1 MKKRYLVK
9 IYYLP
14 GTPADKRGQNSKDDY
29 HYFDTFK
36 EAELFIQ
43 SIDRDNGLG
52 IEKVTM
58 GRMGGFLHKDE
69 KGESVFAKYCIRLS
83 SGFLLEN
90 IVQSVQSRE
99 MRVDGL
105 RHNEH
110 TFQSGDRPLSLEESC
125 KFEEYIREQ
134 LARRLAQAKKQAED
148 LPTNSVALDP
158 VFNLI
163 EVGDTFEIGAHC
175 WDCNDGLDGVLVD
188 VHTIALISKYKS
200 YLLREKLA
208 PNKTAAYEYKLTD
221 LSLLP
226 VCGMSELNIEDK
238 VAVEIDVPTGDLVF
252 ANFFRDEKTLDDFA
266 GEDNETDRSICG
278 LLGRVKLAKY
288 YSTINVGYGQMGNM
302 SLNVF
307 LKEDGTEIILG
318 REHGYDEVKD
328 REFTVKHK
336 GFKNIGNIS
345 LSMWRWMCADKE
357 VLSQRNISLPKLKKN
372 STIEHDYRNYT
383 LAKVKPGKWIIEH
396 YYDLH
401 KRNDAD
407 IIFSRLYL
415 KN

>member
-1 MKKRYLVK
+1 
-9 IYYLP
+9 
-14 GTPADKRGQNSKDDY
+14 
-29 HYFDTFK
+29 
-36 EAELFIQ
+36 
-43 SIDRDNGLG
+43 
-52 IEKVTM
+52 
-58 GRMGGFLHKDE
+58 
-69 KGESVFAKYCIRLS
+69 
-83 SGFLLEN
+83 
-90 IVQSVQSRE
+90 
-99 MRVDGL
+99 
-105 RHNEH
+105 
-110 TFQSGDRPLSLEESC
+110 
-125 KFEEYIREQ
+125 
-134 LARRLAQAKKQAED
+134 
-148 LPTNSVALDP
+148 
-158 VFNLI
+158 
-163 EVGDTFEIGAHC
+163 
-175 WDCNDGLDGVLVD
+175 
-188 VHTIALISKYKS
+188 
-200 YLLREKLA
+200 
-208 PNKTAAYEYKLTD
+208 
-221 LSLLP
+221 
-226 VCGMSELNIEDK
+226 
-238 VAVEIDVPTGDLVF
+238 
-252 ANFFRDEKTLDDFA
+252 
-266 GEDNETDRSICG
+266 
-278 LLGRVKLAKY
+278 
-288 YSTINVGYGQMGNM
+288 MGNM